1 MPMRNMMRPL
11 SKGMRPLSNLARRT
25 AMAAIER
32 STVDARSMPGNL
44 LPHECLDDLT
54 AAAGRIVD
62 EVERLPEAPYDLTG
76 TGDRPIDATVAGLL
90 VGRRL
95 ELSAGELR
103 QLGLGLFLR
112 DVGKLG
118 LPPSIADKP
127 APLDHDELELMRR
140 HPELGLELLRDEDI
154 GAGARTV
161 IRFHHERW
169 DGGGYPLGLAGAEIP
184 LLARIA
190 AAACAFVA
198 TGSQQE
204 GVTELRAGA
213 GSAFDPELV
222 VAFEDVAM
230 ARSPGLGAV
239 IADR

>member
-1 MPMRNMMRPL
+1 MRPL

-44 LPHECLDDLT
+44 LPHECLDELT
-54 AAAGRIVD
+54 AAARRIVA

-95 ELSAGELR
+95 ELPDEAMP
-103 QLGLGLFLR
+103 QLGLGIFLR
-112 DVGKLG
+112 DLGKLA
-118 LPPSIADKP
+118 LPPSIVDKP
-127 APLDHDELELMRR
+127 GALDHDELELMRR

-154 GAGARTV
+154 GPDARSA

-169 DGGGYPLGLAGAEIP
+169 DGAGYPLGLAGTEIP

-190 AAACAFVA
+190 GIADAFVA
-198 TGSQQE
+198 APSQQD
-204 GVTELRAGA
+204 GVAALRTGA
-213 GSAFDPELV
+213 GRAFDPELV
-222 VAFEDVAM
+222 ELFADVAM
-230 ARSPGLGAV
+230 ARSPGLHRVA
-239 IADR
+239 

>member
-1 MPMRNMMRPL
+1 MRKGMRLL

-32 STVDARSMPGNL
+32 ASSDARSMPGNL

-54 AAAGRIVD
+54 AAARRIVA

-95 ELSAGELR
+95 ELPDEAML
-103 QLGLGLFLR
+103 QLGLGIFLQ
-112 DVGKLG
+112 DLGKLA
-118 LPPSIADKP
+118 LPPSIVGKP
-127 APLDHDELELMRR
+127 GALDHDELELMRR
-140 HPELGLELLRDEDI
+140 HPELGLDLLRDEDI
-154 GAGARTV
+154 GPGARGV

-169 DGGGYPLGLAGAEIP
+169 DGGGYPLGLAGSEIP

-190 AAACAFVA
+190 GIVDALVAAP
-198 TGSQQE
+198 SQQE
-204 GVTELRAGA
+204 GVAALREGA
-213 GSAFDPELV
+213 GRAFDPALVELL
-222 VAFEDVAM
+222 ADVAM
-230 ARSPGLGAV
+230 ARSPGLHRVA
-239 IADR
+239 